1 MASVIICRKPMQ
13 TLSTT
18 NNEEPKRR
26 ADGNIVRWPKVVG
39 VSSVRYYRWVYDC
52 CRFHVR
58 RIARR
63 AEDRSSSGRRW
74 LSAHSEHNRTTSGHS
89 PLSDTPMWS
98 RAGDTSVDSVTRV
111 VRRVLMRR
119 TSAQR
124 TVIVGHLAM
133 GRTSVSLVITNGWRT
148 PNPIQP
154 NICVPRKGRH
164 TGSQRTSPHSPQNN
178 ISETLFPVFSD

>member
-1 MASVIICRKPMQ
+1 MK
-13 TLSTT
+13 
-18 NNEEPKRR
+18 
-26 ADGNIVRWPKVVG
+26 
-39 VSSVRYYRWVYDC
+39 
-52 CRFHVR
+52 
-58 RIARR
+58 
-63 AEDRSSSGRRW
+63 SGRKYCPLTKGCRCVECAILSVSLW
-74 LSAHSEHNRTTSGHS
+74 LLPFPRPAHSQTGRGQVFVGSSLTKCTLLHNRTTSGHS

-124 TVIVGHLAM
+124 TVIVGHQAR

-178 ISETLFPVFSD
+178 ISETLFLVYSD